1 MKLKEF
7 RTIIETLES
16 IHSDVCSGSN
26 NPRDTA
32 RRFIQAVGSDTAAQC
47 VAVMVRRLHWDGRIS
62 RSAKAWAEGVE
73 LSADWER
80 RIDDAYTSIHAAHLS
95 QIVEAMP
102 KELEFVQAETGEDE
116 VDEEDEP
123 QTITLTFSA
132 EDARLILRAVKA
144 RRNYWLMPEQRGR
157 ISNAASISNIY
168 REVSMDLQH
177 QMESQGVNS

>member
-47 VAVMVRRLHWDGRIS
+47 VAIMVRRLHWDGRIS
-62 RSAKAWAEGVE
+62 RSAKARAEGVE

-95 QIVEAMP
+95 QIAEAMP
-102 KELEFVQAETGEDE
+102 KELEFVQAES
-116 VDEEDEP
+116 EDEP
-123 QTITLTFSA
+123 KTEQNITLTVSPT
-132 EDARLILRAVKA
+132 DARLILRAIKA
-144 RRNYWLMPEQRGR
+144 RANHWSHPDQVNRT
-157 ISNAASISNIY
+157 SNAFGIRRMY
-168 REVSMDLQH
+168 QEVAAIVQH
-177 QMESQGVNS
+177 QMASQGVNP